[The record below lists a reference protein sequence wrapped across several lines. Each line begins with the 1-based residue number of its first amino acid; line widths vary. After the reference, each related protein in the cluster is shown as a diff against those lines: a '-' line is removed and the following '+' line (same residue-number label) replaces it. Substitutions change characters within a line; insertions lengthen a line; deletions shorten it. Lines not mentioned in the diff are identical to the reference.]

1 MVAHTP
7 TIFASVALVA
17 IIMAAC
23 LAVVGR
29 FRRQDGLFTVV
40 WGVLAHAVAYVCYTL
55 YGHVSLW
62 ISYGLANSLLSLALA
77 FYAASLFRIRATP
90 VPRLAIFSLPLLMVV
105 CLALLMGTSAPRML
119 LASLVLSVQ
128 CSQIVYWSLRAAE
141 PEGRAHYLLAI
152 GGVISL
158 IGLLIRVVAILGGVD
173 MEMRYNV
180 SNLKQ
185 TISVSIGTVTVMTL
199 SLGLVLLAKER
210 SEAAFRRLAMQDG
223 LTGLLNRRAILQR
236 LDEECERAR
245 RCATSLAV
253 VMLDI
258 DYFKQINDR
267 HGHLAGDLV
276 LNHIAAQLS
285 RRLRRMDAIGRY
297 GGEEFLLLLP
307 DTDAAGALALT
318 DGLRQAVS
326 DFPLDYQGQTIDISF
341 STGIYC
347 AVPGP
352 EDSADRLIGKADALL
367 YQAKEQ
373 GRNCTRLLE
382 EQVRSCPVQAHQ

>member
-23 LAVVGR
+23 LAIVGR

-55 YGHVSLW
+55 YGHASLW

-90 VPRLAIFSLPLLMVV
+90 APRLAIFSLPLLMVV
-105 CLALLMGTSAPRML
+105 CLALLMDTTA
-119 LASLVLSVQ
+119 
-128 CSQIVYWSLRAAE
+128 QIVYWSLRAAE
-141 PEGRAHYLLAI
+141 PGGRAHYLLAI

-158 IGLLIRVVAILGGVD
+158 IGLLIRVAAILGGVD
-173 MEMRYNV
+173 MDMRYNV

-199 SLGLVLLAKER
+199 SLGLILLAKER

-223 LTGLLNRRAILQR
+223 LTGLINRRAILQR
-236 LDEECERAR
+236 LDEERERAR
-245 RCATSLAV
+245 RSATPLAV

-258 DYFKQINDR
+258 DYFKHINDR
-267 HGHLAGDLV
+267 HGHLAGDMV

-307 DTDAAGALALT
+307 DTDAAGALAMT
-318 DGLRQAVS
+318 DDLRQAVS
-326 DFPLDYQGQTIDISF
+326 DFPLDYQGQSIDISF
-341 STGIYC
+341 SAGIYC

-352 EDSADRLIGKADALL
+352 EDSADRLIDKADTLL

-382 EQVRSCPVQAHQ
+382 EQVGPSLVQAHQ